1 MNANSGLAV
10 ATVRKRVLF
19 AWEAGAN
26 LGHVMPLARLARR
39 FAESGIEC
47 LFAVRDLKSASL
59 ALAGLGIKFVQ
70 APVWPWHDHTGNE
83 DGSGG
88 YLDVLASLGFGDPE
102 KLTAMLQGWSGLLDL
117 IRPDLIVA
125 DHSPALCAL
134 ARARGDAVVAV
145 GNGFTLPPVDHP
157 IFPPIRADRAPL
169 LPESRLL
176 HSLGVSLS
184 TLNMRSPASLVDG
197 LATDERIVFS
207 FPELDCY
214 QGWRNEALH
223 LPIEPLP
230 AIVQPPDV
238 PHLFVYVGAELP
250 GLIELVQVLGDFPWP
265 VECYLRDVPPTLL
278 SFLRM
283 RGVVVHDTPPD
294 LATLLPQVSHVLS
307 QGGMGMCH
315 MAMAAGRPHIIMSLH
330 GETELNYSR
339 LSALGIARS
348 ISPGLKAVELKNA
361 LVAILQDH
369 ELIARA
375 MQWGAL
381 IAQRSQPPGDEAV
394 TSSIYRL
401 LALNHLAAQ
410 PD

>member
-1 MNANSGLAV
+1 MAS
-10 ATVRKRVLF
+10 KRILF

-39 FAESGIEC
+39 VEESGIEC

-59 ALAGLGIKFVQ
+59 ALADTGIRFVQ

-88 YLDVLASLGFGDPE
+88 YLDVLACLGFGDAE
-102 KLTAMLQGWSGLLDL
+102 KLTAMLQGWSSLLDL

-134 ARARGDAVVAV
+134 ARARGDTVVAV
-145 GNGFTLPPVDHP
+145 GNGFTLPPADRP
-157 IFPPIRADRAPL
+157 SFPPIRADRAPL
-169 LPESRLL
+169 LPEARLL
-176 HSLGVSLS
+176 QSLEASLS
-184 TLNMRSPASLVDG
+184 ALNLTPPARLVDG

-230 AIVQPPDV
+230 SVEPLPDE
-238 PHLFVYVGAELP
+238 PRLFVYAGAELP
-250 GLIELVQVLGDFPWP
+250 GLAELVQVLGDFPWP
-265 VECYLRDVPPTLL
+265 VECYLRDVPPALL

-294 LATLLPQVSHVLS
+294 LAKLLPQVSHVLS
-307 QGGMGMCH
+307 QGGNGLCH
-315 MAMAAGRPHIIMSLH
+315 MAMAAGRAHIILPLH

-339 LSALGIARS
+339 LSAMGIARR
-348 ISPGLKAVELKNA
+348 ISPGLKTVDLKNA
-361 LVAILQDH
+361 LVTILQNH

-375 MQWGAL
+375 MQWGAH
-381 IAQRSQPPGDEAV
+381 IALRPQPSGEGAVMSTIFHHLSLTQPVVQPG
-394 TSSIYRL
+394 
-401 LALNHLAAQ
+401 
-410 PD
+410 